1 MLKRP
6 KIRSD
11 LLKHF
16 SSYNE
21 NSTVEECLNFIIK
34 ENNLNREYKLKDKE
48 IKTTIKSREKRKQLK
63 KLISQELAVMKKLG
77 LIKRVKYGLYKL

>member
-11 LLKHF
+11 ILKH
-16 SSYNE
+16 SSICNQ
-21 NSTVEECLNFIIK
+21 TFTIEECLNYIIK
-34 ENNLNREYKLKDKE
+34 ENNLNREYRLRTKE
-48 IKTTIKSREKRKQLK
+48 TKTTTNSREKRKTLK

-77 LIKRVKYGLYKL
+77 LVKRVKYGLYKL